1 MLLVRTKPSR
11 NLAGRLLP
19 PRSDGLPLPQYT
31 QTRVLLAISFP
42 TFNSGS
48 LRCHAGSSFG
58 PHMSEAL

>member
-1 MLLVRTKPSR
+1 M
-11 NLAGRLLP
+11 
-19 PRSDGLPLPQYT
+19 
-31 QTRVLLAISFP
+31 LLAISFP